1 VTLKQVCLSP
11 TLLGGAA
18 VEWPLAAHAQQPQVP
33 VIGFLSSASSAGQ
46 GFYAAA
52 FRNGLKEGGYLEGNN
67 VALEYR
73 WADGRTDRLP
83 ALAAD
88 LVSRKVAAIFADTQS
103 ALAAKALT
111 SAIPIVF
118 SSGGDP
124 VKLGLVASLNRPG
137 GNVTGASFLVSTLA
151 PKRLELLHEMQPAA
165 AAIGYL
171 LDRNYPG
178 GRAETTDTEIA
189 ARTLGL
195 RLDVVEAHD
204 IGEMEQAFATFV
216 QHHDKAIIVGSSPVF
231 LGLRDEIVALAAHN
245 AIPAMYNLRPWA
257 ITGGLMS
264 YGPSIE
270 DATRQCGVYVA
281 QILKGAKPDELP
293 VVQSAKFEF
302 VINLKTAKALN
313 LTVPQTLIV
322 AADEVIE

>member
-1 VTLKQVCLSP
+1 MRRREFI

-18 VEWPLAAHAQQPQVP
+18 AAWPLAAHAQQPKLP
-33 VIGFLSSASSAGQ
+33 VIGFLGSPSSAGQ
-46 GFYAAA
+46 EFYAAA
-52 FRNGLKEGGYLEGNN
+52 FRSGLKEGGYLEGNN

-73 WADGRTDRLP
+73 WADGRVDRLP
-83 ALAAD
+83 ILAAD

-103 ALAAKALT
+103 ALAAKAIT

-137 GNVTGASFLVSTLA
+137 GNVTGATFLVSTLA
-151 PKRLELLHEMQPAA
+151 PKRLELLHEMKPAA
-165 AAIGYL
+165 ATIGYL
-171 LDRNYPG
+171 VDPDYPTSP
-178 GRAETTDTEIA
+178 AETTETA
-189 ARTLGL
+189 ARALGL
-195 RLDVVEAHD
+195 KLDTVEAHD
-204 IGEMEQAFATFV
+204 TGAVQEAFATFV
-216 QHHDKAIIVGSSPVF
+216 QHHDDAIIVGSGPVL
-231 LGLRDEIVALAAHN
+231 LGLRDQIVDLAARN

-257 ITGGLMS
+257 VTGGLMS

-281 QILKGAKPDELP
+281 QILKGANPDELP

-302 VINLKTAKALN
+302 VINLKTAKTLN